1 LCAVE
6 RLCTLRPLR
15 PPERTLLVAS
25 AFALA
30 AGGCVGEL
38 RQTSPE
44 DAGARVTDDAG
55 VSEDA
60 ALWGADVAS
69 SPVDAP
75 ADDTPAPPGVDA
87 WAPLDCVGA
96 DLVFA
101 EDFESGGPRAF
112 TGMTYD
118 DAWGDGCQST
128 ATRGGLAHGGSFAQR
143 SEIVCASSEDVH
155 RGYGGLQF
163 EGDRVASA
171 YTNTG
176 VGLVAP
182 SGVVSTHWV
191 HLRAGAP
198 FRDGRWLTVLSLEPS
213 CDYTSRALTVGLDR
227 ADGLLHAAH
236 FWPEGSERVEPGAV
250 PMPYE
255 QWVRLTFYLDL
266 DDGVLHVWQDGRS
279 TLHVTGIVR
288 VPTSYCQW
296 HWGLYASGDNTD
308 VVLHEDD
315 FALHR
320 LHAPWTEWSR
330 EPWLGGSVAR
340 CP

>member
-1 LCAVE
+1 MLPSV
-6 RLCTLRPLR
+6 LSPHLRAH
-15 PPERTLLVAS
+15 LVGA
-25 AFALA
+25 ALVL
-30 AGGCVGEL
+30 AGAPGCVGEL
-38 RQTSPE
+38 RQTGAD
-44 DAGARVTDDAG
+44 DAGASD
-55 VSEDA
+55 DA
-60 ALWGADVAS
+60 ALPLAPDGS
-69 SPVDAP
+69 SPVDAS
-75 ADDTPAPPGVDA
+75 ATVDAVAPSGTDA
-87 WAPLDCVGA
+87 WAPVGDCVGA

-112 TGMTYD
+112 TGMTYN

-128 ATRGGLAHGGSFAQR
+128 ATRSGLAHGGSFAQR
-143 SEIVCASSEDVH
+143 SEIVCASREDVH
-155 RGYGGLQF
+155 RGYGGIQLD
-163 EGDRVASA
+163 GDRVAPA

-198 FRDGRWLTVLSLEPS
+198 FQDGRWLTVFSLEPS
-213 CDYTSRALTVGLDR
+213 CDYTSRVLTVGLDR

-236 FWPEGSERVEPGAV
+236 YWPEGSERVEPGAV
-250 PMPYE
+250 PMPRE

-288 VPTSYCQW
+288 APTSYCQW
-296 HWGLYASGDNTD
+296 HWGLYASGNNTD

-320 LHAPWTEWSR
+320 LDAPWTDWSR
-330 EPWLGGSVAR
+330 EPWLGGTVTR
-340 CP
+340 CPTSRSK